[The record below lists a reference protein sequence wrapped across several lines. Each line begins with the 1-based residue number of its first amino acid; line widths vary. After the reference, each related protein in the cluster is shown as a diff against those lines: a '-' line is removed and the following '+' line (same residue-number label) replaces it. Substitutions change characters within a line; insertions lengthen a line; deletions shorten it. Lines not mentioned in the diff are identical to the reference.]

1 MEANNEHTDHVWVF
15 LTVITQTHT
24 HTHTMDRLP
33 PGVDS
38 VAVCEVDHIFN
49 AVAVRV
55 YVRVVGMLGVAL
67 KTLLWLLRKQ
77 KKVFFL
83 KVTTNLSSKKVQL
96 LKQKARLSW
105 LWYWRK
111 GGEASNK
118 ESRREGGHEWVS
130 SFYLSLP
137 KIQHSSS
144 EGACQLSVM
153 VLNVQTW
160 KVQGGLI
167 VIWGDYRLL
176 LFNQI

>member
-1 MEANNEHTDHVWVF
+1 MRMEANNEHTDHVWVF
-15 LTVITQTHT
+15 LTVITHT

-96 LKQKARLSW
+96 LK
-105 LWYWRK
+105 
-111 GGEASNK
+111 
-118 ESRREGGHEWVS
+118 
-130 SFYLSLP
+130 
-137 KIQHSSS
+137 
-144 EGACQLSVM
+144 
-153 VLNVQTW
+153 
-160 KVQGGLI
+160 
-167 VIWGDYRLL
+167 
-176 LFNQI
+176 